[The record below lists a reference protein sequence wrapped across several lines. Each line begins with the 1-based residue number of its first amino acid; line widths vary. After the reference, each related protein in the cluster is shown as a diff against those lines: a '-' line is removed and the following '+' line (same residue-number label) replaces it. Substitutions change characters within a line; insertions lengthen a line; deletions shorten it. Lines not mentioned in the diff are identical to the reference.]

1 MERLLILDSNSL
13 LNRAFY
19 AIPELTTTDG
29 IHTNAVYGFANML
42 FKMKEELKPDYVVAA
57 FDRKG
62 PTFRHKEYKD
72 YKAGRKKMPE
82 ELAEQFPLTKD
93 LLNLLSITI
102 YEMDGY
108 EADDIIGSLAKYA
121 EKNGI
126 EVYIVTGDRDALQL
140 ASDNI
145 NVVITKKGVTE
156 TAVYN
161 YKTFMDEFGVTPTQ
175 FIDVKGLMGDKS
187 DNIPG
192 VPGVGEKT
200 AYKLIQTYGSI
211 EEVLNNIDN
220 ISGKKLK
227 ENLENNRE
235 LAIFSKK
242 LATIITEA
250 PMEFDLDEIK
260 NQDNYNYDELK
271 KFFFKLQMKSMIDKL
286 PNSEENEKI
295 KEKEENFE
303 LESITEIKEFSE
315 LHLNLEEICY
325 ITYEVSNSEKYS
337 EISLDKLYISSKD
350 RTYYIDF
357 KEISLSNNEEAIN
370 GLKKIMEKEN
380 LKKVIHNGKSLI
392 TILNKLNIEMKNF
405 IFDTA
410 IAAYLVNSAR
420 SSYDLLTLINEYLC
434 EDVKGEDII
443 LQGKLNCK
451 LEDIYHY
458 FKKKIEEEDMEE
470 LYYKVEHP
478 LIYVLS
484 SMESIGFKINEEMLD
499 ELAAKFKEE
508 IITTEKEIFDLAEEE
523 FNINSPKQLGKILFE
538 KLDLPV
544 IKKTKTGYS
553 TNAEVLEKLQDK
565 HDIIPKITY
574 YRQITKLNSTY
585 VEGLKNVIDVDGK
598 IHSTFNQT
606 VTTTGRLSSTEPNLQ
621 NIPIKYEMGREIRKV
636 FIPNN
641 EEDILLSC
649 DYSQIE
655 LRVLAE
661 MSKDENMISA
671 FTEHSDIHRK
681 TASEVFKVPVD
692 EVTSLMRSR
701 AKAVN
706 FGIVYGISDFSL
718 SQDLY
723 ITKKEASEYMEIY
736 FDRYPNIKGYLDSLT
751 EEAKE
756 KGYVLT
762 ILNRRR
768 FIPEIKSSNKIVK
781 SLGERLAMNAPI
793 QGSAADIIKL
803 AMVNVFNKLKEKSLK
818 SEIILQVHD
827 ELILNV
833 KKDEL
838 EEVKALVKEEMEN
851 VLKLTVPLEVDIN
864 LGKTWYEAK

>member
-538 KLDLPV
+538 K
-544 IKKTKTGYS
+544 
-553 TNAEVLEKLQDK
+553 
-565 HDIIPKITY
+565 
-574 YRQITKLNSTY
+574 
-585 VEGLKNVIDVDGK
+585 
-598 IHSTFNQT
+598 
-606 VTTTGRLSSTEPNLQ
+606 
-621 NIPIKYEMGREIRKV
+621 
-636 FIPNN
+636 
-641 EEDILLSC
+641 
-649 DYSQIE
+649 
-655 LRVLAE
+655 
-661 MSKDENMISA
+661 
-671 FTEHSDIHRK
+671 
-681 TASEVFKVPVD
+681 
-692 EVTSLMRSR
+692 
-701 AKAVN
+701 
-706 FGIVYGISDFSL
+706 
-718 SQDLY
+718 
-723 ITKKEASEYMEIY
+723 
-736 FDRYPNIKGYLDSLT
+736 
-751 EEAKE
+751 
-756 KGYVLT
+756 
-762 ILNRRR
+762 
-768 FIPEIKSSNKIVK
+768 
-781 SLGERLAMNAPI
+781 
-793 QGSAADIIKL
+793 
-803 AMVNVFNKLKEKSLK
+803 
-818 SEIILQVHD
+818 
-827 ELILNV
+827 
-833 KKDEL
+833 
-838 EEVKALVKEEMEN
+838 
-851 VLKLTVPLEVDIN
+851 
-864 LGKTWYEAK
+864 